1 MLVLR
6 GPAPNLDPGPFLG
19 PQNPNPRTPNPEFP
33 NPEPQTQN
41 PKPQT
46 QNPQTQNPKPRTP
59 NPKHQNRKF
68 SGPKTEVISILK
80 NAWFKGSGA
89 KSGPWAFF
97 GAPKPQ
103 TQNPKPRTPNPE
115 PQNPKFSGPKTEV
128 ISILKN
134 AWFEGSGA
142 KSGPWA
148 FFGVPKLSKKQLC
161 LAKVS
166 KKELLKQA
174 VPC

>member
-1 MLVLR
+1 MLGLK
-6 GPAPNLDPGPFLG
+6 GPAPNPDPRPFLG
-19 PQNPNPRTPNPEFP
+19 SQNPNPRTPNP
-33 NPEPQTQN
+33 
-41 PKPQT
+41 K
-46 QNPQTQNPKPRTP
+46 
-59 NPKHQNRKF
+59 
-68 SGPKTEVISILK
+68 
-80 NAWFKGSGA
+80 
-89 KSGPWAFF
+89 
-97 GAPKPQ
+97 
-103 TQNPKPRTPNPE
+103 
-115 PQNPKFSGPKTEV
+115 NPKFSGPKMEV

-166 KKELLKQA
+166 KTELLKQA